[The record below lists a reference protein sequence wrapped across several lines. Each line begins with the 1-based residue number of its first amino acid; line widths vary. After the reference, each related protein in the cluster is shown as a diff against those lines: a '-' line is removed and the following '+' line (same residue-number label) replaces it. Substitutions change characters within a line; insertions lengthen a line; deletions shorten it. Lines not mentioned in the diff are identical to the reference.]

1 MKQANSHKKPA
12 NESFKKN
19 LQFLVNET
27 AELLELLRKL
37 CPTASR
43 SEIKS
48 WLQHRQIVVNDKVTT
63 QFNHALKAG
72 DKITILRG
80 RQPEPFKHPK
90 LRLIFEDEFIL
101 VIDKKNGLLTI
112 ATDREKEETAYRILS
127 NHVKEQAPSN
137 KLFIV
142 HRIDRDTSGLLLFAK
157 SKTIQ
162 QKLQENWNETV
173 IDRTYIAVVEGRV
186 EQDSGTLESWLREST
201 AFKVHSSQNRDQGQ
215 HSITHYKVI
224 ERAYRFTLLK
234 LQLETGRK
242 NQIRVHM
249 QDMGHPIVGDKKYGS
264 KQSPIGRMCLH
275 AQTLQF
281 IHPVSGEKLEFS
293 TPIPKDFQQLIRE

>member
-1 MKQANSHKKPA
+1 MKLANSPKKPA
-12 NESFKKN
+12 NESSKKN

-27 AELLELLRKL
+27 AELLEILRKL

-43 SEIKS
+43 TEIKS
-48 WLQHRQIVVNDKVTT
+48 WLQHRQIAINDKVTT
-63 QFNHALKAG
+63 QFNHALNAG

-90 LRLIFEDEFIL
+90 LRLVFEDEFIL
-101 VIDKKNGLLTI
+101 VVDKKNGLLTI

-127 NHVKEQAPSN
+127 DHVKEQDPSN

-162 QKLQENWNETV
+162 QKLQENWSSTV
-173 IDRTYIAVVEGRV
+173 IDRTYIAVVEGSV
-186 EQDSGTLESWLREST
+186 EKDSGTVESWLREST
-201 AFKVHSSQNRDQGQ
+201 AFKVHSSQNPGQGQ
-215 HSITHYKVI
+215 HSITHYNVI
-224 ERAYRFTLLK
+224 ERAYHFTLLK

-249 QDMGHPIVGDKKYGS
+249 QDMGHSIVGDKKYGS

-293 TPIPKDFQQLIRE
+293 TPIPKAFHQLVQE